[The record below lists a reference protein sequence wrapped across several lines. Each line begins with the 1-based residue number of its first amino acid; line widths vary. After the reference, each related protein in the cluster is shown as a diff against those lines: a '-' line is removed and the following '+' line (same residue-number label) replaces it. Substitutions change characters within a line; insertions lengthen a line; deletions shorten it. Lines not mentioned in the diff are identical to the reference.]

1 MKFSII
7 LKELRTQQNLTHK
20 ELAEKIGYSKAIIG
34 FWESGKK
41 EPTARAIIALAKFF
55 EVSADYLLGIEDEF
69 KY

>member
-7 LKELRTQQNLTHK
+7 LKELRTQQNLTQK
-20 ELAEKIGYSKAIIG
+20 ELAEKIDYSKAIIG
-34 FWESGKK
+34 FWECGKK

-55 EVSADYLLGIEDEF
+55 EVSTDYLLGIEDEL